1 MTNKNKIK
9 QKMAQVLFENDAF
22 NMLTSKLF
30 EDILNNP
37 KNNFKI
43 IQAIYKRQSEIRQ
56 QATNY

>member
-1 MTNKNKIK
+1 MTNKNKAK
-9 QKMAQVLFENDAF
+9 QKMAKVLFENDAF

-37 KNNFKI
+37 KKKVEI

-56 QATNY
+56 QITNY

>member
-1 MTNKNKIK
+1 MTNKNKGK
-9 QKMAQVLFENDAF
+9 QRMAQILFENDAF

-37 KNNFKI
+37 KNNVSI

-56 QATNY
+56 QITNY